1 MNYVN
6 EFLEFLK
13 DSKTAFH
20 AAKNIEDILIKNNF
34 IKLSE
39 NEKWNLE
46 KGKRYFLTRNNA
58 SVLAFSIPSNLN
70 ELSYNI
76 TAAHLDSPTFKLKP
90 NFKMDEKRFNRL
102 NTEVY
107 GGPIF
112 NTWMDRGLDIAGRV
126 FIKENGKIKP
136 VLFSFDKP
144 VALIPNLPIHYNR
157 GVNKGVELNPQI
169 DLVPLIADKN
179 NIDVNLLDEIAKKFN
194 VGKNDILSFNLYLS
208 LLERGY
214 LAGINNDFIM
224 APQIDNL
231 ECSFALMKSLIESK
245 NNKSINVMALFDSEE
260 IGTSTRDGAGST
272 LLKDAL
278 ERISFNLG
286 LNQEEHKIALA
297 NSFIISADNAQGYHP
312 NYPSKYDPTN
322 ASYLNSGIVI
332 KNAARGSYTTDALSS
347 AYFKE
352 ICVNA
357 KAKYQDNTNRSDVP
371 GGSTLGAISLGL
383 VSIPSVDIGLA
394 QLAMHSSFE
403 TAGASDLEDLVK
415 AIKEFYNSH
424 LTNNKDGE
432 LSYELCK

>member
-39 NEKWNLE
+39 NEKWNLV
-46 KGKRYFLTRNNA
+46 KGNRYFLTRNNA
-58 SVLAFSIPSNLN
+58 SVLAFSIPSNLD

-90 NFKMDEKRFNRL
+90 NFKIDDRRYNKL

-112 NTWMDRGLDIAGRV
+112 NTWMDRGLDIAGRIMV
-126 FIKENGKIKP
+126 RENNVIKP
-136 VLFSFDKP
+136 KLFSFGKP

-157 GVNKGVELNPQI
+157 EVNKGVPLNPQI
-169 DLVPLIADKN
+169 DLIPVIADKEKKD
-179 NIDVNLLDEIAKKFN
+179 INLLDEIANELKVN
-194 VGKNDILSFNLYLS
+194 KNDILSYDLFLS
-208 LLERGY
+208 LMERGY

-260 IGTSTRDGAGST
+260 IGSRTRDGAGST
-272 LLKDAL
+272 LLVDAL
-278 ERISFNLG
+278 ERISYSLG
-286 LNQEEHKIALA
+286 LDNVEHKIALA

-403 TAGASDLEDLVK
+403 TAGAYDLEDLVK

>member
-1 MNYVN
+1 MNNIN
-6 EFLEFLK
+6 EFLDFVK
-13 DSKTAFH
+13 TSKTAFH
-20 AAKNIEDILIKNNF
+20 ACKNIEDILLENKY
-34 IKLSE
+34 IKLAE
-39 NEKWNLE
+39 NEKWNLKKE
-46 KGKRYFLTRNNA
+46 GKYFISRNNA
-58 SVLAFSIPSNLN
+58 SIVAFTIPSNLD

-90 NFKMDEKRFNRL
+90 NFKLDEKRFNRL
-102 NTEVY
+102 NVEVY

-126 FIKENGKIKP
+126 FVKENGKIKP

-157 GVNKGVELNPQI
+157 EVNKGVTLNPQV
-169 DLVPLIADKN
+169 DLVPLIADKD
-179 NIDVNLLDEIAKKFN
+179 NIDVNLLDEVAKKLN
-194 VGKNDILSFNLYLS
+194 VEKNNILSYDLYLS

-231 ECSFALMKSLIESK
+231 ECSFGLTKALLNSK
-245 NNKSINVMALFDSEE
+245 NTKSVNVVALFDSEE
-260 IGTSTRDGAGST
+260 IGSSTRDGAGST
-272 LLKDAL
+272 LLKDVL
-278 ERISFNLG
+278 ERISYSLK
-286 LNQEEHKIALA
+286 LDTEAHKIALA
-297 NSFIISADNAQGYHP
+297 NSFIVSADNAQGYHP

-322 ASYLNSGIVI
+322 AVILNSGIVI

-347 AYFKE
+347 SYFKE
-352 ICVNA
+352 ICMNA
-357 KAKYQDNTNRSDVP
+357 KAKFQDNTNRSDVP

-403 TAGASDLEDLVK
+403 TAGAKDLDDLIK
-415 AIKEFYNSH
+415 AIEEFYNYH